1 MASNFPNAVDSFINP
16 QFTKV
21 NGVDFV
27 KAEHINDLQ
36 DAVRNIQLSII
47 GSGVSLNFASN
58 NYVPPTADIKSAIEI
73 LDGEVKQREDDLQIH
88 LDASMPTDATQHHA
102 NVIEVTTIGNL
113 SSNRLQWALEEHQA
127 DIDAIMSGGFV
138 EGVTLD
144 SRYLLASGPAT
155 VTGTFT
161 VQDTFTAESDV
172 VLGQSLSNTVTIGG
186 DTSIGRDLTVAGES
200 EFMGDVK
207 LPDVSKLGASSNIQ
221 YSHLAFGA
229 DYVALRSIKDIEFQ
243 LDTDDSIDGASEEG
257 EFRILNGNS
266 TSIFSLLENG
276 QLTVSTK
283 VSTTIL
289 ESTSHLEFG
298 SGETGRLENDLLAT
312 DRTNFVIQVDRDNN
326 SINDY
331 FAVTRDGD
339 NGSLDNATDLLLKA
353 KDTELIAG
361 NHVLKRSV
369 PERGYFG
376 IKFYSDNAGGRFQG
390 YGVNFKARMLTA
402 PSSVTLNVDA
412 VRSSNYNNLSITD
425 LNEFGFFVECDSVAV
440 GNCEVKGT
448 YETVGN

>member
-36 DAVRNIQLSII
+36 DAVRNVQLSII
-47 GSGVSLNFASN
+47 GNGLSLNIASN
-58 NYVPPTADIKSAIEI
+58 NYVPPTADLKSAIEI

-88 LDASMPTDATQHHA
+88 LDASMPTDSTQHHA

-113 SSNRLQWALEEHQA
+113 SSNRLQWALEEHQN
-127 DIDAIMSGGFV
+127 DIDRIMTGGYV
-138 EGVTLD
+138 EGITLD
-144 SRYLLASGPAT
+144 DRYLLSSGPAT
-155 VTGTFT
+155 VTGDFT
-161 VQDTFTAESDV
+161 VEGLFTAEGNV
-172 VLGQSLSNTVTIGG
+172 LLGQSLSDTITASG
-186 DTSIGRDLTVAGES
+186 DVSVGRDFTVAGDS
-200 EFMGDVK
+200 EFMGDVM

-229 DYVALRSIKDIEFQ
+229 DHVAVRSIKDIELQ
-243 LDTDDSIDGASEEG
+243 LDTDDSIDGASETG
-257 EFRILNGNS
+257 ELRVLSGNS
-266 TSIFSLLENG
+266 TTIFSLLENG

-289 ESTSHLEFG
+289 EGTSHVEFG

-312 DRTNFVIQVDRDNN
+312 DRTNFVIQVDRNNN

-339 NGSLDNATDLLLKA
+339 NGALDNATDILLKA
-353 KDTELIAG
+353 KDTEFIAG
-361 NHVLKRSV
+361 NHVLKRGT

-390 YGVNFKARMLTA
+390 HGVNFKARMLTA
-402 PSSVTLNVDA
+402 PSSVTLNVDG

-425 LNEFGFFVECDSVAV
+425 LNEHGFFVECDSVAV
-440 GNCEVKGT
+440 GHCEVKGT